1 VTTIDGRYPVPDSD
15 GPGSNTDKP
24 QRAGRPMLD
33 VARVL
38 VLVGALSI
46 VAVGFL
52 AGSMGILTSALGPA
66 DARLTMITLSV
77 SFMALT
83 TGLGSALAWQAI
95 QAMQGRSSGPFRARR
110 AWVLGLFFLLAV
122 FTGNMLL
129 QLDLLP
135 ALTFPPMHVL
145 AGILPPLTIV
155 ALVGHTLG
163 GISRWRD
170 VVLQISS
177 GAFLSTF
184 LAFFLES
191 TILLSLLISI
201 LVIVA
206 LQPGGLEGIQR
217 LVDQLQ
223 DPSWQQSPVDAG
235 DLFKSPI
242 FVALIFLAFAGIV
255 PLIEEAVKTIG
266 LGLMAYRRPGLAEA
280 MLWGVAGGAGFGLAE
295 GLFNSAG
302 GLDAWAPI
310 VLLRVGASLLHCFT
324 GALMGLAWYAALAR
338 RRWIWALGLY
348 AASVGVHGLWNA
360 LTATMALLS
369 LGATGSQATGLEQ
382 IRANVGAITAGGLL
396 VLLALLVGLGLV
408 GLVRYVRQRDTALN
422 GPSPGPGTPTS
433 STSLAAGSPGEGA

>member
-1 VTTIDGRYPVPDSD
+1 
-15 GPGSNTDKP
+15 
-24 QRAGRPMLD
+24 MLD
-33 VARVL
+33 LARVL

-46 VAVGFL
+46 MAVGFL
-52 AGSMGILTSALGPA
+52 AGSIGILTSALGPA
-66 DARLTMITLSV
+66 DARLMMITLSV

-83 TGLGSALAWQAI
+83 TGLGSALAWQAW

-110 AWVLGLFFLLAV
+110 AWVLGLLFLLAV

-129 QLDLLP
+129 QLDLMP

-145 AGILPPLTIV
+145 AAILPPLTIV
-155 ALVGHTLG
+155 AVVGHTLG

-170 VVLQISS
+170 VVLQINS

-191 TILLSLLISI
+191 AILLSLLISI
-201 LVIVA
+201 LVVIA

-217 LVDQLQ
+217 LTEQLQ
-223 DPSWQQSPVDAG
+223 DPAGQQGSVELG
-235 DLFKSPI
+235 DLIKSPI
-242 FVALIFLAFAGIV
+242 VVALIFLIFAGIV

-266 LGLMAYRRPGLAEA
+266 LGLMAYRRPRLAEA
-280 MLWGVAGGAGFGLAE
+280 LLWGVAGGAGFGLAE

-324 GALMGLAWYAALAR
+324 GALMGLAWYAVLAR

-348 AASVGVHGLWNA
+348 AASVGVHGLWNG

-369 LGATGSQATGLEQ
+369 LGATGSQAAGPEPVL
-382 IRANVGAITAGGLL
+382 ANVGAVTVGGLL

-408 GLVRYVRQRDTALN
+408 GLVRYVRQRDTALD
-422 GPSPGPGTPTS
+422 GPSSDLGTPAS
-433 STSLAAGSPGEGA
+433 SAALAADTPGEGS